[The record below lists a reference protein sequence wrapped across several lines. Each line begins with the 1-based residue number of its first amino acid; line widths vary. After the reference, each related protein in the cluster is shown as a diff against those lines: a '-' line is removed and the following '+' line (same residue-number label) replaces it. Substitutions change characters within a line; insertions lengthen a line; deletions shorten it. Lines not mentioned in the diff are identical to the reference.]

1 MKLSRITGDRIRTAR
16 NAAGLTQKELADKLS
31 YKSASTIAKLENGEN
46 ELTQS
51 KIMEMASA
59 LRVSYGYLM
68 GDNATNKPP
77 QNIIDILRKLQVS
90 INRAIE
96 TAINESMQSEETFT
110 PEEEQ
115 TYEKVRRIKNSRV
128 EKESQKSEAV

>member
-59 LRVSYGYLM
+59 LGVSYGYLM

-115 TYEKVRRIKNSRV
+115 TYEKVRRIKYSRV
-128 EKESQKSEAV
+128 EKESQKSDAV

>member
-59 LRVSYGYLM
+59 LGVSYGYLM
-68 GDNATNKPP
+68 GDNTTGKTP
-77 QNIIDILRKLQVS
+77 QNIVDILRKLQVS
-90 INRAIE
+90 INKAIE
-96 TAINESMQSEETFT
+96 TAIIESIQSEETFT

-115 TYEKVRRIKNSRV
+115 TYEKVRRIKNNRV